1 MNTKER
7 ENQIG
12 PELEEFRA
20 KSDFVS
26 DYAGVLMRP
35 QIRKSLWS
43 DPQAA
48 KSLER
53 ATESMASA
61 YLTANLNFRDIPLKE
76 FMDGFE
82 KKILL
87 ACLSLT
93 RGHQKDAAAVL
104 GLKPTALFEK
114 MRKHCINGRRKK
126 LSAKLEVMQPQ
137 ALE

>member
-1 MNTKER
+1 M
-7 ENQIG
+7 
-12 PELEEFRA
+12 
-20 KSDFVS
+20 V
-26 DYAGVLMRP
+26 
-35 QIRKSLWS
+35 
-43 DPQAA
+43 
-48 KSLER
+48 
-53 ATESMASA
+53 SA

-137 ALE
+137 AME